1 MMINKLLKSCDS
13 AESRLTLS
21 RFQKGLLFIAITMAL
36 FSLGRLLLWWIYP
49 DQFATLGTGLL
60 LEAFANGFRF
70 DGSVVARV
78 FALPLLLMWLP
89 LRWFDRRVWFDPLAW
104 LLYLFTLGL
113 LLLLIGD
120 IIYFEHVQRHVSYEL
135 ILLKNDLGFLVEF
148 ALKAE
153 LGKVVAFVIFALGL
167 GWLWWRMLAIPLRPS
182 NYAPLKYI
190 GLFFLLGVIGRGG
203 VSGKVIEII
212 DAYGSGDSAYGNL
225 SLNGAFTTIV
235 FALNMEKVDH
245 HFYSQEEAEAIVNG
259 KQAMIDPRYPMLR
272 RYEGP
277 PNGHNLV
284 FVLLES
290 WNFDYVDS
298 FGGKG
303 YGVTPYFDA
312 MAKDGLRFTRF
323 YAAGQRSIEGIQATL
338 TGIPVLKGLPRIDA
352 GIGVSNISRL
362 GSLAQK
368 QGYSTLFIQSSAR
381 DSFKVSGIAAATG
394 FEHYYG
400 MEDVPL
406 RMAYPDPAGAI
417 FGWDYDTLQFMKE
430 KLDALKPPFLAYAF
444 TGTTHEPYPRMPAQF
459 EVRPHNANGENGY
472 LNALK
477 YADWSLGQFMAAA
490 RKAPWFGNTIFIF
503 TADHA
508 THFQKGNTLLQ
519 RFHTPF
525 LIYAPTLF
533 HGEERRVIGSQ
544 LDVLPTIM
552 DLLGLNGE
560 FAALGTSLLRK
571 HGGGE
576 AFVTLGGQEIGLI
589 TDDAYLRHDLQR
601 RLDAHGPKQELKWME
616 RRLLALDQ
624 LSFELLQSNRWAK

>member
-1 MMINKLLKSCDS
+1 MMIRKQLINSDITGS
-13 AESRLTLS
+13 SLTLT
-21 RFQKGLLFIAITMAL
+21 RFQKGLLLFAIAMAL
-36 FSLGRLLLWWIYP
+36 FSLVRLLLWWLYP
-49 DQFATLGTGLL
+49 EQFATLGPGQLV
-60 LEAFANGFRF
+60 EAFSNGLRF
-70 DGSVVARV
+70 DGSVVAKV
-78 FALPLLLMWLP
+78 FAIPLLLMSLP
-89 LRWFDRRVWFDPLAW
+89 FRLFDRAMWFNSLAW
-104 LLYLFTLGL
+104 VLYLFTLAL
-113 LLLLIGD
+113 LALLIGD

-148 ALKAE
+148 GLKAE
-153 LGKVVAFVIFALGL
+153 LGKVVAFILFAVAL
-167 GWLWWRMLAIPLRPS
+167 GWLWVRLLAVPLRS
-182 NYAPLKYI
+182 NSYAPLKFI
-190 GLFFLLGVIGRGG
+190 GLFFLLAVVGRGG
-203 VSGKVIEII
+203 VTGKTIEVI
-212 DAYGSGDSAYGNL
+212 DAYGSGDAAYGNL

-235 FALNMEKVDH
+235 FALNMEQVNH
-245 HFYSQEEAEAIVNG
+245 HFYPEKEAETIVNG
-259 KQAMIDPRYPMLR
+259 KEAMIDPRFPMLR
-272 RYEGP
+272 RYEGTP
-277 PNGHNLV
+277 TGYNLV

-312 MAKDGLRFTRF
+312 LAQDGLRFTRF

-362 GSLAQK
+362 GSLAHQ

-394 FEHYYG
+394 FQHYYG
-400 MEDVPL
+400 MEDVPV
-406 RMAYPDPAGAI
+406 RMAYPDPDGAI

-430 KLDALKPPFLAYAF
+430 KLDTLEPPFLAYAF
-444 TGTTHEPYPRMPAQF
+444 TGTTHEPYPHLPAQF
-459 EVRPHNANGENGY
+459 EVRPHGANDENGY

-490 RKAPWFGNTIFIF
+490 RKAPWFDNTIFIF

-508 THFQKGNTLLQ
+508 THFQKGNSLLQ

-525 LIYAPTLF
+525 LIYAPKRF
-533 HGEERRVIGSQ
+533 SGEERRVIGSQ

-552 DLLGLNGE
+552 DLLGLDGE
-560 FAALGTSLLRK
+560 FAALGTSLFRK
-571 HGGGE
+571 HHGGE
-576 AFVTLGGQEIGLI
+576 AFVTLGGQQIGLI
-589 TDDAYLRHDLQR
+589 TQHAFLRHDLER
-601 RLDAHGPKQELKWME
+601 RIAGHGPERKLEWME

-624 LSFELLQSNRWAK
+624 LSYELLQANRWAK